1 MAQHLVSHVQ
11 TNDTPGQP
19 VLYLDDPAVDRIFN
33 AFGSATRRTVFLRLC
48 EHPQTISELAAAT
61 DRSLQTVQY
70 HLNALAER
78 GLVESVGTATS
89 MKAQQMDVYGPTETP
104 IVVAAPR
111 EHGYDPGR

>member
-11 TNDTPGQP
+11 TDDTPRQP
-19 VLYLDDPAVDRIFN
+19 VLYLDDPAVDRIFD
-33 AFGSATRRTVFLRLC
+33 AFDSSTRRTVFLRLC
-48 EHPQTISELAAAT
+48 ERPRTISELATAT

-104 IVVAAPR
+104 IVVASPR
-111 EHGYDPGR
+111 EHGPDLG